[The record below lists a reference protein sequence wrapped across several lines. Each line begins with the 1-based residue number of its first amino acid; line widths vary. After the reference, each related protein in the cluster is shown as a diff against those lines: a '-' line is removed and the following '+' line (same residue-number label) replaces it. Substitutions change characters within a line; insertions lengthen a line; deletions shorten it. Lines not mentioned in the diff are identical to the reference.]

1 MCSSDLTMATI
12 FAVKNYF
19 MISKDFCNLQSR
31 FGFHFCTV
39 EAQAGDDPQE
49 NYVSFQFKGGAADL
63 SRRVRRARLVAE
75 LLEERDF
82 RVEVREDALFA
93 RLEGFDKAATLD
105 RVAVLGYVV
114 IHTRQLDMAMAND
127 GLIAQLR
134 DKMDKDLSQLY

>member
-1 MCSSDLTMATI
+1 
-12 FAVKNYF
+12 
-19 MISKDFCNLQSR
+19 
-31 FGFHFCTV
+31 
-39 EAQAGDDPQE
+39 
-49 NYVSFQFKGGAADL
+49 
-63 SRRVRRARLVAE
+63 VRRARLVAE

-127 GLIAQLR
+127 GLIASLR
-134 DKMDKDLSQLY
+134 DKMDKDIEMLICRK